1 MKFFCSFKLNCYIC
15 ITKGKVRAD
24 LNLNPF
30 HQHTMGLDIYFKAKS
45 KNEKLRKEYEELDVL
60 RRDIRKRQDDA
71 IVREIKKI
79 RETNEPNQ
87 SGCYVFPQEVK
98 DRLRAEFENEAIELQ
113 RKIDECYDAL
123 YSEVAYFRK
132 VNFLLPYFNYEEN
145 CSEVVIDKCEVEE
158 LIDDCKRVINAK
170 DTDIAESIANELLP
184 TEAGFF
190 FGNTDYDE
198 WYFKDVQEVMDKF
211 TEILND
217 FDFDE
222 NELIMD
228 CWW

>member
-1 MKFFCSFKLNCYIC
+1 
-15 ITKGKVRAD
+15 
-24 LNLNPF
+24 
-30 HQHTMGLDIYFKAKS
+30 MGLDIYFKAKS
-45 KNEKLRKEYEELDVL
+45 KNEKLRKEYEELYAL
-60 RRDIRKRQDDA
+60 RRDVRKRRDDA
-71 IVREIKKI
+71 IVEEIKKI
-79 RETNEPNQ
+79 RETSEPNQ
-87 SGCYVFPQEVK
+87 SGCYVLPKEVR
-98 DRLRAEFENEAIELQ
+98 DRLRTEFENEAIELQ
-113 RKIDECYDAL
+113 RKLDDCYDAL

-158 LIDDCKRVINAK
+158 LIGYCKRVINAK

-198 WYFKDVQEVMDKF
+198 WYFKVVREVMDKF

>member
-1 MKFFCSFKLNCYIC
+1 
-15 ITKGKVRAD
+15 
-24 LNLNPF
+24 
-30 HQHTMGLDIYFKAKS
+30 MGLDIYFKAKS
-45 KNEKLRKEYEELDVL
+45 KNEKLHKDYDEECTKYRDAQKRYNDALGKEVE
-60 RRDIRKRQDDA
+60 K
-71 IVREIKKI
+71 IKG
-79 RETNEPNQ
+79 TTEPNQ
-87 SGCYVFPQEVK
+87 SDYFDLPKEVT

-158 LIDDCKRVINAK
+158 LIGYCKRVINAK

>member
-1 MKFFCSFKLNCYIC
+1 MYNE
-15 ITKGKVRAD
+15 KGKVRAD

-45 KNEKLRKEYEELDVL
+45 KNEKLRKDYENLDAL
-60 RRDIRKRQDDA
+60 RRDIRKRHDDA

-79 RETNEPNQ
+79 RKTSEPNQ
-87 SGCYVFPQEVK
+87 SGCYVFPKEVK

-158 LIDDCKRVINAK
+158 LVNDCKRVLAAK
-170 DTDIAESIANELLP
+170 DTDEAEKVADELLP
-184 TEAGFF
+184 TEEGCF
-190 FGNTDYDE
+190 FGSTDYDE

-211 TEILND
+211 TEILNN